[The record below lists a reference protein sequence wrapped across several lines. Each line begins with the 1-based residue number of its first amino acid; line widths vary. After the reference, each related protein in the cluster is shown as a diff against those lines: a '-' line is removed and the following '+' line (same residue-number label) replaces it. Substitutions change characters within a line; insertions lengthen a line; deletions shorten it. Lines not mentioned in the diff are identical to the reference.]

1 MKFLNTPYEYYRQL
15 TDSDL
20 SSAQRSAAHMQEYI
34 KNSEAVYT
42 IGPNKKIVLYSLYI
56 PQLFTS
62 DTAELFEGV
71 CTTMYTIL
79 EKVITEYEN
88 NADYRAL
95 FGFDKRLEE
104 LILRPARYQSKLP
117 IARIDIFFNPEDSSF
132 KFCEFNADGSS
143 AMNEDRILN
152 LAAQETDTFKKF
164 AVKYDVKTYELFDS
178 WVNEF
183 LNIYR
188 TSENPKNNPNI
199 AIVDFIKY
207 EPSFE
212 FKRFCNQFRSHGL
225 NCEICDIRDLK
236 YDDGALISPS
246 GMKIDAIYRRA
257 VTCDI
262 MADYDNVQPFINAV
276 KDENVVLIGDFKTQV
291 IHNKLVFSILYHDMT
306 KQFLSAEEN
315 EFVEKHIPFTTVL
328 TTEAVKGH
336 NVLAEKDKWV
346 IKPQDSYAS
355 KGFHAGVEC
364 ETDEEW
370 ANAVT
375 QCIGNDY
382 ILQEYIKPYE
392 IENID
397 LLHNPN
403 AEYQK
408 YSSITGLFV
417 YNGKFAGIYSRIA
430 KTSIISTQ
438 YSEMSLP
445 SMVTVEK

>member
-1 MKFLNTPYEYYRQL
+1 MKFLNKPYEYYRQL
-15 TDSDL
+15 TDGNIL
-20 SSAQRSAAHMQEYI
+20 SAQKSAAAMQEYL
-34 KNSEAVYT
+34 KTSEAVYT
-42 IGPNKKIVLYSLYI
+42 IGPNRKIVLYSLYI

-62 DTAELFEGV
+62 DMAELFENV
-71 CTTMYTIL
+71 CGTMHTIL
-79 EKVITEYEN
+79 EKVITEYEK
-88 NADYRAL
+88 NANYRAL
-95 FGFDKRLEE
+95 FGFDKKLEE

-117 IARIDIFFNPEDSSF
+117 IARIDIFFNPEDYSF

-152 LAAQETDTFKKF
+152 ITAQSTDTFKKF
-164 AVKYDVKTYELFDS
+164 AEKYDVKTYELFDS

-188 TSENPKNNPNI
+188 TSDKPKDKPNV

-212 FKRFCNQFRSHGL
+212 FKRFQKHFCDSGL

-236 YDDGALISPS
+236 YDGHDLISPT
-246 GMKIDAIYRRA
+246 GMKIDAVYRRA

-262 MADYDNVQPFINAV
+262 MADYDSVQPFINAV

-291 IHNKLVFSILYHDMT
+291 IHNKLVFSILHHDMT
-306 KQFLSAEEN
+306 KEFLTAEEN
-315 EFVEKHIPFTTVL
+315 EFIENHIPFTCVL
-328 TTEAVKGH
+328 TPEAVKEH

-370 ANAVT
+370 AKAVAES
-375 QCIGNDY
+375 IGNDY
-382 ILQEYIKPYE
+382 ILQEYVKPYE
-392 IENID
+392 TENID
-397 LLHNPN
+397 LLHNPDS
-403 AEYQK
+403 EYQK

-417 YNGKFAGIYSRIA
+417 YNGKFSGIYSRIA

-445 SMVTVEK
+445 SMVVKEK